1 MPALAAAH
9 VGREHD
15 LADVVVACLFAGVG
29 AWGAKV
35 TVGPNPTY
43 ASELFG
49 EGHAAI
55 SYPEGMTP
63 MVTLTI
69 PRNVAARTA
78 DATTTP
84 PTIACPARNHDGS
97 VEVTFTLLAGMF
109 DGNVTGLMWDPAVGG
124 PAASP
129 NTTPAVPAPSAVAT
143 IESGGRKG
151 DSHITIK
158 IAEATETGA
167 PGDTNT
173 ARSNENTA
181 TYQSGTAETN
191 PVCTPTADLLSQTIS
206 FALPKLAG
214 LQALA
219 GANIADDKKD
229 NDEKTA
235 YMRAESRIVSGSFT
249 DGFLTGAPPHFVAP
263 VVKAR
268 DSVTLS
274 ITPKASTKTIAI
286 KDDADKGLM
295 AFKSVKEKNKEGYV
309 ELATVTVTTKQMAA
323 AAMAEVKAAET
334 YTFNDGT
341 ADRTIS
347 TIAKAAKPATFHE
360 LYDLDGE
367 SIDEGLRGTLTVDA
381 MGTRDLFNEDDML
394 FIDYDKNGKMGSGET
409 IAIDGNMGMGDAL
422 SVDPDKSDSFDKG
435 GTGVFKVYY
444 MPGGKGDIN
453 HGAMINLT
461 AMVDYSDPT
470 AIDEAP
476 MKASATLNFD
486 GVTSDVDAYAI
497 PFDGN
502 GKGDKANVRV
512 RCEAAAGCRVFLE
525 CWDDDGMRSFGE
537 AGMIAGNALMTW
549 DSMDVEGVIGVE
561 EATSRHSCRIL
572 SAGMVKVQQL
582 TRDGSS
588 GTLVNNTYIGE

>member
-1 MPALAAAH
+1 MPALATAH
-9 VGREHD
+9 VGRDHD

-49 EGHAAI
+49 AGHAAI

-63 MVTLTI
+63 VVTVTI
-69 PRNVAARTA
+69 PGNYQARAAAGADTPA
-78 DATTTP
+78 DATDDRD
-84 PTIACPARNHDGS
+84 ACTARDHNGS
-97 VEVTFTLLAGMF
+97 AEITVTLLAGTF
-109 DGNVTGLMWDPAVGG
+109 DGNVTGLMWDPVAGVV
-124 PAASP
+124 A
-129 NTTPAVPAPSAVAT
+129 NTPASEPVAAPASVAT

-151 DSHITIK
+151 DNSITIEIK
-158 IAEATETGA
+158 EATNASAGA
-167 PGDTNT
+167 DGDT
-173 ARSNENTA
+173 ARSAITA
-181 TYQSGTAETN
+181 APQDVKACTA
-191 PVCTPTADLLSQTIS
+191 PASHVSQTIS
-206 FALPKLAG
+206 FQLPKLAG

-235 YMRAESRIVSGSFT
+235 YARAESRVISGAFT
-249 DGFLTGAPPHFVAP
+249 DGFITGAAPHFVAP

-274 ITPKASTKTIAI
+274 ITPKASTKTIAL

-295 AFKSVKEKNKEGYV
+295 AFKSVKEKNKDGYV

-323 AAMAEVKAAET
+323 AAMAAVKAEAT
-334 YTFNDGT
+334 YTTDET
-341 ADRTIS
+341 PTVTIS
-347 TIAKAAKPATFHE
+347 TIAKDAKPATFHE

-394 FIDYDKNGKMGSGET
+394 FIDYDKNGKMGSGEA

-422 SVDPDKSDSFDKG
+422 SVDPDKSDSFDAA

-476 MKASATLNFD
+476 MKSSTTLNFD
-486 GVTSDVDAYAI
+486 GVASEVMAYAI

-525 CWDDDGMRSFGE
+525 CWDDMGMRSFGE
-537 AGMIAGNALMTW
+537 AGMIAGNALSTW
-549 DSMDVEGVIGVE
+549 SSMDVEGVIGLE

-572 SAGMVKVQQL
+572 SAGMVTVQQL

-588 GTLVNNTYIGE
+588 GTLVNNTYVGE